1 MLEPPVA
8 EIHVTSGLGWP
19 LNVEVDPRIG
29 WPNVPRETLDWPERA
44 TARSLHG
51 AEIATST
58 AAALPSIELPPGP
71 RRARFD
77 EDEFSSPSAEDDDPP
92 VAMAATRSPTRS
104 LPVPAHTRILVV
116 ANQKGGVG
124 KTTTAVNL
132 AAALALGGLT
142 VLVVDLDPQGNATT
156 ALGVDHPPGTPG
168 TYEVLM
174 SGAALADHVVDSPE
188 AANLT
193 VLPATIDLA
202 GAEIELVSI
211 VARESRLQRAVRAYL
226 RDHHV
231 DYVFLDCPPSLG
243 LLTVNALVAAN
254 EILVPIQCEYY
265 ALEGVTQL
273 TRTIDLVKG
282 ELNNEL
288 RLSTVMLTMFDG
300 RTKLAA
306 QVAEEVR
313 RHFPAETLASV
324 IPRSVRISEAPSYG
338 QTVLTYQP
346 SSAGAVSYLQA
357 AQEIAL
363 RGAEESA

>member
-1 MLEPPVA
+1 MLAPPEV
-8 EIHVTSGLGWP
+8 EYRVTPGIGWP
-19 LNVEVDPRIG
+19 LCVEVDPRIG
-29 WPNVPRETLDWPERA
+29 WPNVPRETLDW
-44 TARSLHG
+44 
-51 AEIATST
+51 T
-58 AAALPSIELPPGP
+58 AALTAESTISGPTAVATTSPVIEIPPGP

-77 EDEFSSPSAEDDDPP
+77 EDEFGPPAVEVDPP
-92 VAMAATRSPTRS
+92 AVSTAARLATVS
-104 LPVPAHTRILVV
+104 LPAPSLPRVFVV

-124 KTTTAVNL
+124 KTTTSVNL
-132 AAALALGGLT
+132 AAGLALGGLS

-156 ALGVDHPPGTPG
+156 ALGVDHPPGIPG

-174 SGAALADHVVDSPE
+174 AGATLADHVVDSPE
-188 AANLT
+188 APNLK

-211 VARESRLQRAVRAYL
+211 VARENRLKRALRTYL
-226 RDHHV
+226 QEHQA

-243 LLTVNALVAAN
+243 LLTLNALVAAN

-273 TRTIDLVKG
+273 LRTIDLVKG
-282 ELNNEL
+282 ELNNGL
-288 RLSTVMLTMFDG
+288 RLSTVLLTMFDA

-306 QVAEEVR
+306 QVADEVR
-313 RHFPAETLASV
+313 QHFTAETLPTV

-346 SSAGAVSYLQA
+346 SSAGAISYLEA
-357 AQEIAL
+357 AQEIAR
-363 RGAEESA
+363 RGVEESA

>member
-1 MLEPPVA
+1 MLAPPVA
-8 EIHVTSGLGWP
+8 EIRVTPGLGWP
-19 LNVEVDPRIG
+19 RNVEVDARIG

-44 TARSLHG
+44 TARSLPSG
-51 AEIATST
+51 SVGTTT
-58 AAALPSIELPPGP
+58 APPSPAIELPPGP

-77 EDEFSSPSAEDDDPP
+77 EDEFPPPAVEEDPP
-92 VAMAATRSPTRS
+92 ATSTAGS
-104 LPVPAHTRILVV
+104 LATARLLAPPLPRVFVV

-124 KTTTAVNL
+124 KTTTCVNL

-156 ALGVDHPPGTPG
+156 ALGVDHPAGMPG

-174 SGAALADHVVDSPE
+174 SGAALADHVVDSGE
-188 AANLT
+188 APGLK

-211 VARESRLQRAVRAYL
+211 VARENRLKRSLRGYL
-226 RDHHV
+226 QDHHA

-243 LLTVNALVAAN
+243 LLTLNALVAAN

-273 TRTIDLVKG
+273 LRTIDLVKG
-282 ELNNEL
+282 GLNNEL
-288 RLSTVMLTMFDG
+288 RLSTVLLTMFDA

-306 QVAEEVR
+306 QVADEVR
-313 RHFPAETLASV
+313 QHFPVETLPTV

-346 SSAGAVSYLQA
+346 SSAGAISYLEA
-357 AQEIAL
+357 AQEIAR
-363 RGAEESA
+363 RGVEENT

>member
-1 MLEPPVA
+1 MLAPPGA
-8 EIHVTSGLGWP
+8 EIRVTPGLGWP
-19 LNVEVDPRIG
+19 RNVEVDPRIG
-29 WPNVPRETLDWPERA
+29 WPNVPRETLDWPQRA
-44 TARSLHG
+44 TARSLPS
-51 AEIATST
+51 APMATTT
-58 AAALPSIELPPGP
+58 APLPVIELPPGP

-77 EDEFSSPSAEDDDPP
+77 EDEFPPPALEEDPP
-92 VAMAATRSPTRS
+92 VTATTKSLSPATLAAPP
-104 LPVPAHTRILVV
+104 LPRVFVV

-124 KTTTAVNL
+124 KTTTCVNL

-156 ALGVDHPPGTPG
+156 ALGVDHPAGTPG

-174 SGAALADHVVDSPE
+174 AGAALADHVIDSPE
-188 AANLT
+188 APSLKI
-193 VLPATIDLA
+193 LPATIDLA

-211 VARESRLQRAVRAYL
+211 VARENRLKRSVRGYL
-226 RDHHV
+226 QNHHA

-243 LLTVNALVAAN
+243 LLTLNALVAAN

-273 TRTIDLVKG
+273 LRTIDLVKG

-288 RLSTVMLTMFDG
+288 RLSTVLLTMFDA

-306 QVAEEVR
+306 QVADEVR
-313 RHFPAETLASV
+313 RHFPVETLPTV

-346 SSAGAVSYLQA
+346 SSAGAISYLEA
-357 AQEIAL
+357 AQEIAR
-363 RGAEESA
+363 RGVEEST

>member
-1 MLEPPVA
+1 MLAPPVA
-8 EIHVTSGLGWP
+8 ENRVTPTLGWP
-19 LNVEVDPRIG
+19 RNVEVDPRIG
-29 WPNVPRETLDWPERA
+29 WPTVPRETLDWPEAASAAVTRSRA
-44 TARSLHG
+44 SDTTTARPVI
-51 AEIATST
+51 EI
-58 AAALPSIELPPGP
+58 PPGP

-77 EDEFSSPSAEDDDPP
+77 QDEFGSPPVEEDPP
-92 VAMAATRSPTRS
+92 TGLLTSERVTTAS
-104 LPVPAHTRILVV
+104 LPAPPLPRIFVV

-124 KTTTAVNL
+124 KTTTSVNL
-132 AAALALGGLT
+132 AAALALGGLS
-142 VLVVDLDPQGNATT
+142 VLLVDLDPQGNATT

-174 SGAALADHVVDSPE
+174 AGAALSDHVVNSPE
-188 AANLT
+188 APNLK

-211 VARESRLQRAVRAYL
+211 VARENRLKRALRAYL
-226 RDHHV
+226 QDHHA

-243 LLTVNALVAAN
+243 LLTLNALVAAN

-273 TRTIDLVKG
+273 MRTIDLVKG
-282 ELNNEL
+282 ELNDEV
-288 RLSTVMLTMFDG
+288 RLSIVLLTMFDA

-306 QVAEEVR
+306 QVADEVR
-313 RHFPAETLASV
+313 RHFPAATLPTV

-346 SSAGAVSYLQA
+346 SSAGAVSYLEA
-357 AQEIAL
+357 AQEIAR
-363 RGAEESA
+363 RGVEEIA

>member
-1 MLEPPVA
+1 MLAPPEVA
-8 EIHVTSGLGWP
+8 YRVTLGIGWP
-19 LNVEVDPRIG
+19 LCVEIDPRIG
-29 WPNVPRETLDWPERA
+29 WPSVPRETLDWTTVVTAGSTQSAPTAMA
-44 TARSLHG
+44 TAS
-51 AEIATST
+51 AVIEI
-58 AAALPSIELPPGP
+58 PPGP

-77 EDEFSSPSAEDDDPP
+77 DDEFGPPAVEVDPP
-92 VAMAATRSPTRS
+92 AVSTADSLATVA
-104 LPVPAHTRILVV
+104 LPAPALPRVFVV

-124 KTTTAVNL
+124 KTTTSVNL
-132 AAALALGGLT
+132 AAALALGGLS

-156 ALGVDHPPGTPG
+156 ALGVDHPPGTLG

-188 AANLT
+188 APNLN

-211 VARESRLQRAVRAYL
+211 VARENRLKRALRAYL
-226 RDHHV
+226 EDHQA

-243 LLTVNALVAAN
+243 LLTLNALVAAN

-273 TRTIDLVKG
+273 LRTIDLVKG

-288 RLSTVMLTMFDG
+288 RLSTVLLTMFDG

-306 QVAEEVR
+306 QVADEVR
-313 RHFPAETLASV
+313 QHFPAETLPTV

-346 SSAGAVSYLQA
+346 SSVGAISYLEA
-357 AQEIAL
+357 AQEIAR
-363 RGAEESA
+363 RGVEESA

>member
-1 MLEPPVA
+1 MLAAPEV
-8 EIHVTSGLGWP
+8 EYRVTPRIGWP
-19 LNVEVDPRIG
+19 LCVEVDPRIG
-29 WPNVPRETLDWPERA
+29 WPNVPRETLDWA
-44 TARSLHG
+44 
-51 AEIATST
+51 AEVTATST
-58 AAALPSIELPPGP
+58 PSGPTATTTTSPVIELPPGP

-77 EDEFSSPSAEDDDPP
+77 EDEFGPATVEVDPPAVSTAGSLATASLPAPSAPR
-92 VAMAATRSPTRS
+92 VF
-104 LPVPAHTRILVV
+104 VV

-124 KTTTAVNL
+124 KTTTSVNL
-132 AAALALGGLT
+132 AAGLALGGLS
-142 VLVVDLDPQGNATT
+142 VLVVDLDPQGNAST
-156 ALGVDHPPGTPG
+156 ALGVDHPPGIPG

-174 SGAALADHVVDSPE
+174 AGAALADHVVDSPE
-188 AANLT
+188 APNLK

-211 VARESRLQRAVRAYL
+211 VARENRLKRALRAYL
-226 RDHHV
+226 EDHEV

-243 LLTVNALVAAN
+243 LLTLNALVAAN

-273 TRTIDLVKG
+273 LRTIDLVKG
-282 ELNNEL
+282 ELNHDL
-288 RLSTVMLTMFDG
+288 RLSIVLLTMFDA

-313 RHFPAETLASV
+313 RHFPAETLPTV

-346 SSAGAVSYLQA
+346 SSAGAISYLEA
-357 AQEIAL
+357 AQEIAR
-363 RGAEESA
+363 RGVEESA

>member
-1 MLEPPVA
+1 MLAPPQVEYRVTQ
-8 EIHVTSGLGWP
+8 EIGWP
-19 LNVEVDPRIG
+19 LCVEVDPRIG
-29 WPNVPRETLDWPERA
+29 WPNVPRETLDW
-44 TARSLHG
+44 TAMLSAGPTRSDPT
-51 AEIATST
+51 AIATGSHV
-58 AAALPSIELPPGP
+58 IEIPPGP

-77 EDEFSSPSAEDDDPP
+77 EDEFGPPAVELDPP
-92 VAMAATRSPTRS
+92 SVATADSLTTVS
-104 LPVPAHTRILVV
+104 LPAPALPRVFVV

-124 KTTTAVNL
+124 KTTTSVNL
-132 AAALALGGLT
+132 AAALALGGLS

-174 SGAALADHVVDSPE
+174 LGATLADHVADSPE
-188 AANLT
+188 APNLK

-211 VARESRLQRAVRAYL
+211 VARENRLKRALRAYL
-226 RDHHV
+226 QNHQA

-243 LLTVNALVAAN
+243 LLTLNALVAAN

-273 TRTIDLVKG
+273 LRTIDLVKG
-282 ELNNEL
+282 ELNNDL
-288 RLSTVMLTMFDG
+288 RLSTVLLTMFDG

-306 QVAEEVR
+306 QVADEVR
-313 RHFPAETLASV
+313 QHFPTETLPAV

-346 SSAGAVSYLQA
+346 SSAGAISYLEA
-357 AQEIAL
+357 AQEIAR
-363 RGAEESA
+363 RGVEESA

>member
-1 MLEPPVA
+1 MLAPPVA
-8 EIHVTSGLGWP
+8 EFRVTPGLGWP
-19 LNVEVDPRIG
+19 LHVEIDPRIG
-29 WPNVPRETLDWPERA
+29 WPNVPRETLDWPERV
-44 TARSLHG
+44 TVRSWSSG
-51 AEIATST
+51 GDAVT
-58 AAALPSIELPPGP
+58 AAPPAPIEIPPGP

-77 EDEFSSPSAEDDDPP
+77 EDEFAPAPVEEDPP
-92 VAMAATRSPTRS
+92 VLAVAERPTSAA
-104 LPVPAHTRILVV
+104 LPAPPHTRIFVV

-124 KTTTAVNL
+124 KTTTSVNL

-156 ALGVDHPPGTPG
+156 ALGVDHPPGIPG

-174 SGAALADHVVDSPE
+174 AGASLADHVVSSPE
-188 AANLT
+188 APNLK

-202 GAEIELVSI
+202 GAEIELVSV
-211 VARESRLQRAVRAYL
+211 VARESRLLRAVRAYL
-226 RDHHV
+226 HNHHA

-243 LLTVNALVAAN
+243 LLTLNALVAAN

-273 TRTIDLVKG
+273 MRTIDLVKG
-282 ELNNEL
+282 ELNDEL
-288 RLSTVMLTMFDG
+288 RLSIVLLTMFDG

-306 QVAEEVR
+306 QVADEVR
-313 RHFPAETLASV
+313 RHFPAETLPTV

-346 SSAGAVSYLQA
+346 SSVGAISYLEA
-357 AQEIAL
+357 AQEIAR
-363 RGAEESA
+363 RGVEESA

>member
-1 MLEPPVA
+1 MIAPARA
-8 EIHVTSGLGWP
+8 EYRVTRGLGWP
-19 LNVEVDPRIG
+19 LDVEVDPRIG

-44 TARSLHG
+44 TAKALQTG
-51 AEIATST
+51 PIPST
-58 AAALPSIELPPGP
+58 TTNPVIEVPPGP

-77 EDEFSSPSAEDDDPP
+77 EDEFGSPPAEEGPP
-92 VAMAATRSPTRS
+92 ALATRAGTTTAA
-104 LPVPAHTRILVV
+104 LPAPADTRIFVV

-124 KTTTAVNL
+124 KTTTSVNL

-142 VLVVDLDPQGNATT
+142 VLVIDLDPQGNATT

-168 TYEVLM
+168 TYEVMM
-174 SGAALADHVVDSPE
+174 SGATLADHVVDSPE
-188 AANLT
+188 APNLK

-202 GAEIELVSI
+202 GAEIELVSV
-211 VARESRLQRAVRAYL
+211 VARESRLLRALTAYL
-226 RDHHV
+226 KDHYA

-243 LLTVNALVAAN
+243 LLTLNALVAAN

-273 TRTIDLVKG
+273 MRTIDLVKG
-282 ELNNEL
+282 ELNSNL
-288 RLSTVMLTMFDG
+288 RLTTVMLTMFDG

-306 QVAEEVR
+306 QVADEVR
-313 RHFPAETLASV
+313 RHFSAETLTTV

-346 SSAGAVSYLQA
+346 SSAGAISYLEA
-357 AQEIAL
+357 AQEIAR
-363 RGAEESA
+363 RGVEGST